1 MLKSNSEDQGKQEST
16 ITNPTDTNAEY
27 IHIVQNQEVW
37 FVDYIIGIAFKT
49 PINFTS
55 AINKYGIGLL
65 ESERPYREFYDSKDF
80 QDYMDEKTGQE
91 VDIESSIDP
100 RSNLELNDKKIIWH
114 IIK

>member
-1 MLKSNSEDQGKQEST
+1 MMERNKEEKRKQEPVMT
-16 ITNPTDTNAEY
+16 TTTPKNAEY
-27 IHIVQNQEVW
+27 VHIVQNQEVW
-37 FVDYIIGIAFKT
+37 FIDYIIGIAFKT

-55 AINKYGIGLL
+55 TIHKYGIGLL

-91 VDIESSIDP
+91 VDVESTIDP
-100 RSNLELNDKKIIWH
+100 RSNLEMNDKKIIWH